1 MNSSFHPR
9 LVNGPLGDPALYI
22 EMKFAGRA
30 VLFDLGEIQS
40 LSPRQLL
47 KISHVFIS
55 HTHMD
60 HFIGFDHLLRI
71 LLGRNKKVHFF
82 GPPNFL
88 NQLENKLAAY
98 SWNLIES
105 YPYSLDLSVTEIHPD
120 HLITAQIQSSLAFK
134 MESDKKTKPFDGIV
148 HEEWSFLV
156 RAAFLDHK
164 IPCLSFTLE
173 EKAHLNIIKT
183 ELDRMGLTKGP
194 WLKNLKE
201 AVWKKEKDDFLLQ
214 VPVFRDGRLEE
225 QPHPLGALRN
235 RILKITPGQKIGY
248 VVDTIYNRQTRE
260 AIRNLVF
267 GANQLFIEAAFLEE
281 DGGRAREKNHLTARQ
296 AGILAGEAG
305 VKRMFPF
312 HISPKYS
319 HDLEQVMEEA
329 YSAFRQTSKKK
340 KLSMDRESAALKG
353 VGHRD
358 GGPDV

>member
-1 MNSSFHPR
+1 MNPSFHPR

-30 VLFDLGEIQS
+30 ILFDLGEIWS

-47 KISHVFIS
+47 KISHVFVS

-82 GPPNFL
+82 GPPNFV

-105 YPYSLDLSVTEIHPD
+105 YPYPLYLFVTEIHPNQMV
-120 HLITAQIQSSLAFK
+120 TTQFKSSQAFK
-134 MESDKKTKPFDGIV
+134 MESDKEVKPFNGIV
-148 HEEWSFLV
+148 HEEGAFLV

-164 IPCLSFTLE
+164 IPCLAFALE

-194 WLKNLKE
+194 WLQDLKK
-201 AVWKKEKDDFLLQ
+201 AIWMKEMDNFLLQ
-214 VPVFRDGRLEE
+214 VPEIRDGKLKD
-225 QPHPLGALRN
+225 QPYPLGALRS
-235 RILKITPGQKIGY
+235 RILKITTGQKIAY
-248 VVDTIYNRQTRE
+248 VVDTIFNQETRE
-260 AIRNLVF
+260 AIRNLIF
-267 GANQLFIEAAFLEE
+267 GADQLFIEAAFLEKE
-281 DGGRAREKNHLTARQ
+281 GDRAREKNHLTARQ

-305 VKRMFPF
+305 VKRIIPF

-319 HDLEQVMEEA
+319 QDFEPVLDEA
-329 YSAFRQTSKKK
+329 HSAFRQISKKK
-340 KLSMDRESAALKG
+340 KPADLL
-353 VGHRD
+353 
-358 GGPDV
+358 

>member
-1 MNSSFHPR
+1 MNPSFHPR

-30 VLFDLGEIQS
+30 ILFDLGEIGS

-71 LLGRNKKVHFF
+71 LLGRNKRVHFF

-88 NQLENKLAAY
+88 NQVKNKLAAY

-105 YPYSLDLSVTEIHPD
+105 YPYPLDLLVTEVHPN
-120 HLITAQIQSSLAFK
+120 HLITAHFKSSQAFK
-134 MESDKKTKPFDGIV
+134 MESGKETKSFDGIV
-148 HEEWSFLV
+148 YDEWSFLV

-164 IPCLSFTLE
+164 IPCLAFALE

-183 ELDRMGLTKGP
+183 ELDRMGLTTGP
-194 WLKNLKE
+194 WLQELKE

-214 VPVFRDGRLEE
+214 VPVFRKGKLEE
-225 QPHPLGALRN
+225 QLHPLGALRT

-248 VVDTIYNRQTRE
+248 VVDTIYNQQTRE
-260 AIRNLVF
+260 AIRNLIS
-267 GANQLFIEAAFLEE
+267 GADQLFIEAAFLERE
-281 DGGRAREKNHLTARQ
+281 GRRAQEKNHLTARQ

-305 VKRMFPF
+305 VKRIIPF

-319 HDLEQVMEEA
+319 HNSEQVLEEA
-329 YSAFRQTSKKK
+329 YSAFEQISKEKR
-340 KLSMDRESAALKG
+340 LTN
-353 VGHRD
+353 
-358 GGPDV
+358 

>member
-1 MNSSFHPR
+1 MNPSFHPR

-30 VLFDLGEIQS
+30 ILFDLGEIQS

-47 KISHVFIS
+47 KITHVFIS

-82 GPPNFL
+82 GPPNFI

-105 YPYSLDLSVTEIHPD
+105 YPYPLDLLVTEVHPNQ
-120 HLITAQIQSSLAFK
+120 LITAQIKSSQAFK
-134 MESDKKTKPFDGIV
+134 MESGRETKPFDGIV
-148 HEEWSFLV
+148 HEEWSFSV
-156 RAAFLDHK
+156 RSAFLDHK
-164 IPCLSFTLE
+164 IPCLGFALE
-173 EKAHLNIIKT
+173 EKSHLNIIKA

-194 WLKNLKE
+194 WLQDLKE
-201 AVWKKEKDDFLLQ
+201 AVWKGEKDDFLLQ
-214 VPVFRDGRLEE
+214 ATGLWTGKPEE
-225 QPHPLGALRN
+225 QPLSLGDLKN

-248 VVDTIYNRQTRE
+248 VVDTIYNQQTRE
-260 AIRNLVF
+260 AIRDLIL
-267 GANQLFIEAAFLEE
+267 GADQLFIETAFLDKE
-281 DGGRAREKNHLTARQ
+281 GRRAREKNHLTARQ

-305 VKRMFPF
+305 VKRMTPF

-319 HDLEQVMEEA
+319 NDFEQVLEEA
-329 YSAFRQTSKKK
+329 YSAFRQTLRRKS
-340 KLSMDRESAALKG
+340 
-353 VGHRD
+353 
-358 GGPDV
+358 

>member
-1 MNSSFHPR
+1 MNPSFHPR

-47 KISHVFIS
+47 KISQVFIS

-82 GPPNFL
+82 GPPNFI

-98 SWNLIES
+98 SWNLIGS
-105 YPYSLDLSVTEIHPD
+105 YPYPLDLSVTEVHPTR
-120 HLITAQIQSSLAFK
+120 LITAQTKSSQAFK
-134 MESDKKTKPFDGIV
+134 MELNQETKPFDGIV

-156 RAAFLDHK
+156 RASFLDHK
-164 IPCLSFTLE
+164 IPSLAFALE
-173 EKAHLNIIKT
+173 EKAHLNIIKI

-194 WLKNLKE
+194 WLQDLKD
-201 AVWKKEKDDFLLQ
+201 AVWKKERDDFLIQ
-214 VPVFRDGRLEE
+214 APRLKNGKFME
-225 QPHPLGALRN
+225 QPYALGDLRN

-248 VVDTIYNRQTRE
+248 VADTIYSQETRE

-267 GANQLFIEAAFLEE
+267 QADQLFIETAFLEK
-281 DGGRAREKNHLTARQ
+281 DSRRAREKNHLTARQ
-296 AGILAGEAG
+296 AGILAGEAE
-305 VKRMFPF
+305 VKRLIPF

-319 HDLEQVMEEA
+319 QDFEQVLEEA
-329 YSAFRQTSKKK
+329 YSAFLGSSKKK
-340 KLSMDRESAALKG
+340 S
-353 VGHRD
+353 
-358 GGPDV
+358 

>member
-1 MNSSFHPR
+1 MNPSFHPR

-30 VLFDLGEIQS
+30 ILFDLGEIQS

-60 HFIGFDHLLRI
+60 HFIGFDHFLRI
-71 LLGRNKKVHFF
+71 LLGRNKKIHFF

-88 NQLENKLAAY
+88 NQLKNKLAAY

-105 YPYSLDLSVTEIHPD
+105 YLYPLDLFVTEVHPNQV
-120 HLITAQIQSSLAFK
+120 ITAQIKSSQAFK
-134 MESDKKTKPFDGIV
+134 MELDRETKPFDGIV

-156 RAAFLDHK
+156 RVAFLDHK
-164 IPCLSFTLE
+164 IPCLAFALE

-183 ELDRMGLTKGP
+183 ELDRMGLAKGP
-194 WLKNLKE
+194 WLQDLKK

-214 VPVFRDGRLEE
+214 VPGFREGQWKE
-225 QPHPLGALRN
+225 QPHLLGALRN

-248 VVDTIYNRQTRE
+248 VVDTIYNQQTRE
-260 AIRNLVF
+260 AIRNLIF
-267 GANQLFIEAAFLEE
+267 GADQLFIEAAFLEKE
-281 DGGRAREKNHLTARQ
+281 SGRAWEKNHLTARQ
-296 AGILAGEAG
+296 AGNLAREAG
-305 VKRMFPF
+305 VKRMIPF

-319 HDLEQVMEEA
+319 HDFEQVLEEA
-329 YSAFRQTSKKK
+329 YSAFREFSKKK
-340 KLSMDRESAALKG
+340 K
-353 VGHRD
+353 
-358 GGPDV
+358 P

>member
-1 MNSSFHPR
+1 MNPSFHPR

-22 EMKFAGRA
+22 EMKFARRA
-30 VLFDLGEIQS
+30 ILFDLGEIRS

-88 NQLENKLAAY
+88 NQLGNKLAAY

-105 YPYSLDLSVTEIHPD
+105 YPYPLDLFATEVHPD
-120 HLITAQIQSSLAFK
+120 HLITARIKSSQAFK
-134 MESDKKTKPFDGIV
+134 MELDKETKPFDGIV
-148 HEEWSFLV
+148 HDEWSFLV

-164 IPCLSFTLE
+164 IPCLAFALE
-173 EKAHLNIIKT
+173 EQAHLNIIKT

-194 WLKNLKE
+194 WLQDLKE
-201 AVWKKEKDDFLLQ
+201 AVWKKERDDFLLQ
-214 VPVFRDGRLEE
+214 VPGLKDGKLLD
-225 QPHPLGALRN
+225 QPQPLGALRN

-248 VVDTIYNRQTRE
+248 VVDTIYNQQTRE
-260 AIRNLVF
+260 AIRSLIC
-267 GANQLFIEAAFLEE
+267 GADQLFIEAAFLDKE
-281 DGGRAREKNHLTARQ
+281 GRRAREKNHLTARQ

-305 VKRMFPF
+305 VKRMIPF

-319 HDLEQVMEEA
+319 HGFEQVLEEA
-329 YSAFRQTSKKK
+329 DSAFRQISKKK
-340 KLSMDRESAALKG
+340 TFALN
-353 VGHRD
+353 RIRIRR
-358 GGPDV
+358 PD